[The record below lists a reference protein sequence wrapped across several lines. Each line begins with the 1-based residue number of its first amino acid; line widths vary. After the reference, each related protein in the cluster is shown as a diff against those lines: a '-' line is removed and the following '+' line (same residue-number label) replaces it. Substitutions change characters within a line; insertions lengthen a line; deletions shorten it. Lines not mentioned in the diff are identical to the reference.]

1 MNNTRYKVS
10 VIIPVYGV
18 EKYIERCAISLFEQT
33 LDSIEYIFINDCTP
47 DKSIDIL
54 KGIIAK
60 YPKRAPH
67 VRILN
72 MLRNSGQAAV
82 RITGL
87 KNTKGNYVAHCDSDD
102 WVDKNFYEMLFLKA
116 EQDNADVAV
125 CPFKESD
132 GINKPRQL
140 VCLPYAKNGIITN
153 KLSCWENEG
162 SLCNKIFKS
171 ELYKHD
177 IIYPSGNMG
186 EDMCLV
192 YQLIYFCKRIS
203 FVPDVFYYIYKNP
216 LSITRKPTQQNIYD
230 NFVQGCENCKIVENF
245 YLKKNAVDED
255 TRRAL
260 IRLKYSKR
268 EILRPIVGL
277 KKYHIIWCQ
286 TFPEIDYSILK
297 DCSLTVKEKIKSIC
311 IRFRI
316 FPFPWKRCLIN
327 K

>member
-54 KGIIAK
+54 KGIIEK

-87 KNTKGNYVAHCDSDD
+87 KNTKGNYIAHCDSDD
-102 WVDKNFYEMLFLKA
+102 WVDKNMYEQLYLKA
-116 EQDNADVAV
+116 EQDNADVVV
-125 CPFKESD
+125 CPFMESD
-132 GINKPRQL
+132 GCNTPKPL
-140 VCLPYAKNGIITN
+140 SCFPYAKNGVITN

-162 SLCNKIFKS
+162 SLCNKIFRR
-171 ELYKHD
+171 ELYQND
-177 IIYPSGNMG
+177 ITYPTGNMG

-192 YQLIYFCKRIS
+192 YQLIYFCKKIS
-203 FVPDVFYYIYKNP
+203 FVPDVHYYIYRNP
-216 LSITRKPTQQNIYD
+216 ASITRTPTQINIYN
-230 NFVQGCENCKIVENF
+230 NFQQGCDNCRIVENF
-245 YLKKNAVDED
+245 YVRHHAVDED
-255 TRRAL
+255 TCKAL
-260 IRLKYSKR
+260 VRLKYSKR
-268 EILRPIVGL
+268 EILRPIVGI
-277 KKYHIIWCQ
+277 KKYHKIWCD
-286 TFPEIDYSILK
+286 TFPEIDKNILW
-297 DCSLTVKEKIKSIC
+297 DSSLLNQFVFVLDFSHYHG
-311 IRFRI
+311 RNV
-316 FPFPWKRCLIN
+316 L
-327 K
+327 